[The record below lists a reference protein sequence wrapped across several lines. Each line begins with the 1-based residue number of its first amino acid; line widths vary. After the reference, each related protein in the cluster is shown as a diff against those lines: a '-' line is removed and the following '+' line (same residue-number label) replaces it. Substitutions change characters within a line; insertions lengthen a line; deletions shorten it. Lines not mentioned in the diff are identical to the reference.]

1 MAGPRRREFP
11 RPTAWPRSRR
21 YLSDKQRTPPSRGAE
36 HVAKCGPELLTPQM
50 GQGDPAY
57 VSRNTGR
64 AGWQWRAGAFNAPDI
79 SVRLQDCKNGSGAFL
94 RTIDHLQTQI
104 VVLEA
109 APTWATSWTQ
119 EDNHQYVCS
128 GKCV

>member
-1 MAGPRRREFP
+1 MTCCCGRPAGGKVIG
-11 RPTAWPRSRR
+11 PTAGRALRR

-64 AGWQWRAGAFNAPDI
+64 AGWHGELAPHCDITAAPDI
-79 SVRLQDCKNGSGAFL
+79 STARMDPAFPPAN
-94 RTIDHLQTQI
+94 R
-104 VVLEA
+104 
-109 APTWATSWTQ
+109 PTWATSWRQ
-119 EDNHQYVCS
+119 EDNHCYVCS